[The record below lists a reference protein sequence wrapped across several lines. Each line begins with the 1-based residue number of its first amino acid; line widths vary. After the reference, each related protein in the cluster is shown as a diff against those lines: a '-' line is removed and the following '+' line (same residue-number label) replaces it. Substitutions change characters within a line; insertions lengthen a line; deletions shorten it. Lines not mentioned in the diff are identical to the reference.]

1 MNLGD
6 IAQMLQARQG
16 APQET
21 QGMPPQGVPSQGM
34 PPQGLADLGQA
45 DPCGPQPPV
54 PNYYSPQAVRDA
66 YIAWKLCKS
75 GA

>member
-6 IAQMLQARQG
+6 IAQMLQTNQAAQP
-16 APQET
+16 A
-21 QGMPPQGVPSQGM
+21 GMPSQGM
-34 PPQGLADLGQA
+34 PPQEIQPQGLADVGQDA
-45 DPCGPQPPV
+45 CGPQPPM

-66 YIAWKLCKS
+66 YIAWKMCKS

>member
-6 IAQMLQARQG
+6 IAQMLQPGAQPQG
-16 APQET
+16 AP
-21 QGMPPQGVPSQGM
+21 PQGA
-34 PPQGLADLGQA
+34 PQGLADVGQDA
-45 DPCGPQPPV
+45 CGPQPPM

-66 YIAWKLCKS
+66 YIAWKVCKS

>member
-6 IAQMLQARQG
+6 IAQMLQ
-16 APQET
+16 PQP
-21 QGMPPQGVPSQGM
+21 QGMPSQGM
-34 PPQGLADLGQA
+34 PPQGEPQGLADVAQQDA
-45 DPCGPQPPV
+45 CGPQPPM

-66 YIAWKLCKS
+66 YMAWKMCKS